1 MFLELPPDAL
11 NTLGESTAEIG
22 GEAFRAIASD
32 PSLLVTGVI
41 LIIGAI
47 LIFYFIKKIVVNSIL
62 GFVAWILFMVFV
74 GVDPVLT
81 IPSLVVSVIF
91 GLAGVGVLLVLKFFG
106 VI

>member
-1 MFLELPPDAL
+1 MFLELPANAL
-11 NTLGESTAEIG
+11 NTLGESTAVAG
-22 GEAFRAIASD
+22 GDALGAIASN

-47 LIFYFIKKIVVNSIL
+47 LILCFIKKIVVNSIL

-74 GVDPVLT
+74 GVDPALT
-81 IPSLVVSVIF
+81 IPSLAVSVIF